1 MLAYRNIKRNKESGM
16 AGTDGQ
22 PISQIANMSE
32 GEIIKYVQRRLDNYQ
47 PQTVRR
53 VEIPKPNGKK
63 DL

>member
-1 MLAYRNIKRNKESGM
+1 M

-53 VEIPKPNGKK
+53 VEIPKSNGKK

>member
-1 MLAYRNIKRNKESGM
+1 MLAYRNIKRNKGSGM

-53 VEIPKPNGKK
+53 VEIPKSNGKK